1 MPGLQN
7 LWRAVRR
14 FLLSE
19 ETLPRLLISKAV
31 TVVLICVM
39 SVTKCAYLFDLSVF
53 RWAMFTSSGTVSSNM
68 WNLLFTLSQMVMSGL
83 RLVTVTSG
91 GNSTSP
97 RRLVSLDITVYC
109 ELCCVQTIH
118 HIVHN
123 VVMSPGPSAGFHGH
137 FADIE
142 TVCSSL
148 APLAQFAL
156 VRGGLFP
163 PLQISSCGQCV
174 NVCICQ
180 QFECALSDLIE
191 KTFPCKVCGFSCC

>member
-1 MPGLQN
+1 MFFTNVDNLMPGLQN

-31 TVVLICVM
+31 TVVLMCVM

-91 GNSTSP
+91 GCKGSREEICCSQQSNNHTIRGEKESP
-97 RRLVSLDITVYC
+97 
-109 ELCCVQTIH
+109 Q
-118 HIVHN
+118 
-123 VVMSPGPSAGFHGH
+123 A
-137 FADIE
+137 
-142 TVCSSL
+142 
-148 APLAQFAL
+148 
-156 VRGGLFP
+156 
-163 PLQISSCGQCV
+163 
-174 NVCICQ
+174 
-180 QFECALSDLIE
+180 
-191 KTFPCKVCGFSCC
+191 